1 MLPDKAMVH
10 TATAMF
16 VGHSAATKHLLTYV
30 IRVVLVLV
38 GLFGDTNLFLTEQA
52 LELLSCSLLFLR
64 FQ

>member
-1 MLPDKAMVH
+1 
-10 TATAMF
+10 MF

-64 FQ
+64 FQYISI